1 MILSHT
7 FDENDYHGDLHPNY
21 AENGPCR
28 ILQGHD
34 ENMSVFVRI
43 KGNVLVTFIQSE

>member
-1 MILSHT
+1 MILPHD
-7 FDENDYHGDLHPNY
+7 FDENNYYGDLQPIN

-28 ILQGHD
+28 ILQGHS
-34 ENMSVFVRI
+34 ENVGVFVRI

>member
-1 MILSHT
+1 MILPHT

-21 AENGPCR
+21 AENGLFR

-34 ENMSVFVRI
+34 ENMSIFVRM
-43 KGNVLVTFIQSE
+43 KVDVLVTFIQSE